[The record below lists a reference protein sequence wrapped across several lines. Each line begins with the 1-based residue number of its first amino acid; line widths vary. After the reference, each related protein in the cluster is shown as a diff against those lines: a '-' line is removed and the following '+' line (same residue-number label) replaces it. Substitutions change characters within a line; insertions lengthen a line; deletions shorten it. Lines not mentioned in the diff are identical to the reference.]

1 MEAWLESVYSDGTLD
16 FVSAPAPRLG
26 QTVTLRLRCAADAPV
41 DAVLLR
47 SFPNG
52 AETLRA
58 MEPGPVRRGLR
69 YYETELRINEP
80 RVCYQFCLVSG
91 GEHYFYTQRGI
102 SSCLPGRSWDF
113 RLLADYVQPAW
124 VKEAVFYQIFPERFC
139 NGDPA
144 NDVREGEYAVD
155 GHPTLRRA
163 WTDRVLSYEE
173 GRCLDFYGG
182 DLEGIRRRIP
192 YLQGLGVTALYL
204 NPIFRAPS
212 VHKYD
217 CVDYFHVDPHFGGD
231 EALARLSAALHE
243 AGMKLILDISINHTG
258 SAHRWFNRDCLWFD
272 KSVGAYH
279 NPAAPERD
287 WYFFG
292 PDGSYKGWWGIEGLP
307 VLNYRSESLRDVIYR
322 AEDSVLKK
330 WLKPPYSIDGW
341 RFDVADVFARNDE
354 IQLAHELWPQI
365 RRSIKAENPQAY
377 ILAEDWGDCSEYLRG
392 DEWDSPMNYWGCGR
406 PLRQFVGQGDFFLRR
421 NPALARVR
429 SRITAPELEDR
440 VMQYLAKLPF
450 ALWENQF
457 NLLGSHDI
465 GRLHND
471 PAVDPGEYRGA
482 VMLQFLLMGAPS
494 VYYGDEAEIGGE
506 PEGNEGCRWP
516 MPWDTDFEAGERFR
530 FYQGLI
536 ALKRRRE
543 ALRRGGMKFLC
554 AEGGIVA
561 LARFT
566 ADEALVAVVSTEDRA
581 RELRLPLAA
590 LGAAA
595 PAGERDLFGTAMT
608 WRPGEDGKS
617 VALTAMPHT
626 AYLFDCEMRRP

>member
-1 MEAWLESVYSDGTLD
+1 MEAWLESVYSDGTSD
-16 FVSAPAPRLG
+16 FVSDPAPRLG
-26 QTVTLRLRCAADAPV
+26 QTVTLRLRCFADAPV

-52 AETLRA
+52 AEALQP

-80 RVCYQFCLVSG
+80 RVRYQFLLVSG
-91 GEHYFYTQRGI
+91 RELYFYTQRGI
-102 SSCLPGRSWDF
+102 STWLPDNGWDF
-113 RLLADYVQPAW
+113 QLLTDYVQPAW
-124 VKEAVFYQIFPERFC
+124 GKETVFYQISPERFC

-144 NDVREGEYAVD
+144 NDVQTGEYAVE
-155 GHPTLRRA
+155 GHAALHRA
-163 WTDRVLSYEE
+163 WTDPALPYET

-182 DLEGIRRRIP
+182 DLEGIRQKIP
-192 YLQGLGVTALYL
+192 YLRELGVTALYL

-217 CVDYFHVDPHFGGD
+217 CVDYFHVDEHFGGD

-272 KSVGAYH
+272 RSVGAYH
-279 NPAAPERD
+279 NPGAPERD
-287 WYFFG
+287 YYFFR
-292 PDGSYKGWWGIEGLP
+292 PDGSYKGWWGIESLP
-307 VLNYRSESLRDVIYR
+307 VLNYTSEALRDVIYR

-365 RRSIKAENPQAY
+365 RRSIKTENPQAY
-377 ILAEDWGDCSEYLRG
+377 VLAEDWGDCSQYLQG
-392 DEWDSPMNYWGCGR
+392 DEWDSPMNYYGCGR
-406 PLRQFVGQGDFFLRR
+406 PLRQFVGQADFFLRR
-421 NPALARVR
+421 SLALAPVR
-429 SRITAPELEDR
+429 TRITAPELEAR

-465 GRLHND
+465 SRLHND
-471 PAVDPGEYRGA
+471 PAVRPDEYRGA
-482 VMLQFLLMGAPS
+482 VMLQFLLIGAPS
-494 VYYGDEAEIGGE
+494 VYYGDEAALGGE
-506 PEGNEGCRWP
+506 LGSNEGCRWP
-516 MPWDTDFEAGERFR
+516 MPWGTGFEHTERFR
-530 FYQGLI
+530 FYQKLI
-536 ALKRRRE
+536 ALKRQRE
-543 ALRRGGMKFLC
+543 ALRRGGMKFLY

-566 ADEALVAVVSTEDRA
+566 ANEAIIVVMSTEDA
-581 RELRLPLAA
+581 EREIRLPLAA

-595 PAGERDLFGTAMT
+595 PAGEMDLFGTPMSWQPAA
-608 WRPGEDGKS
+608 DGKS
-617 VALTAMPHT
+617 VTFTARAHT
-626 AYLFDCEMRRP
+626 AYLFDCGMLA